1 MRLMITC
8 TCDPTQQFACLVLEC
23 FHANRIHRDAIHRGA
38 KTLNQLGKAMGEEID
53 SQNKHID
60 RIITKTDKVDDQI
73 AVNRARLDRI
83 R

>member
-1 MRLMITC
+1 MITC
-8 TCDPTQQFACLVLEC
+8 KCGG
-23 FHANRIHRDAIHRGA
+23 HADQAQSTNADMYRDAIHRGA
-38 KTLNQLGKAMGEEID
+38 RTLNQLGRAMGQEID

-60 RIITKTDKVDDQI
+60 RITTKTDKVDDQI

>member
-1 MRLMITC
+1 MITC
-8 TCDPTQQFACLVLEC
+8 ELAFSGLSDGRRLLTCC
-23 FHANRIHRDAIHRGA
+23 RDAIHRGA
-38 KTLNQLGKAMGEEID
+38 KTLNALGKAMGEEIK

-60 RIITKTDKVDDQI
+60 RITAKTDKVDDQI

>member
-1 MRLMITC
+1 MT
-8 TCDPTQQFACLVLEC
+8 ASE
-23 FHANRIHRDAIHRGA
+23 ANVWSRAAIHRGVGTIQQVA
-38 KTLNQLGKAMGEEID
+38 VAMGKEID

-83 R
+83 H

>member
-1 MRLMITC
+1 MTTC
-8 TCDPTQQFACLVLEC
+8 EYIVLSWTVPLLTGS
-23 FHANRIHRDAIHRGA
+23 RDAIHRGA
-38 KTLNQLGKAMGEEID
+38 RTLNALGKAMGEEID

-60 RIITKTDKVDDQI
+60 RIIGKTDKVDDQI